1 MISNGAWTFVEFGNG
16 KIREVL
22 RVSMNARDAGRSTV
36 YQVYHD
42 YDISDP
48 ENPVF
53 VSISGEYCHGSHEKW
68 GFDKG
73 VQYSKENP
81 SPDITDAAKEEL
93 KKGYMMSRYKQV
105 KTSYKPSNIPYLPSF
120 RF

>member
-1 MISNGAWTFVEFGNG
+1 MISNGHWTFVEFGYG

-22 RVSMNARDAGRSTV
+22 QITMQDSKRSVV
-36 YQVYHD
+36 YRVYHD

-53 VSISGEYCHGSHEKW
+53 VSISGEYNHQMHEKW

-81 SPDITDAAKEEL
+81 SPDIADAAKEEL